1 MPIQDVNQ
9 LPPAVSAK
17 PNYADSLHV
26 YSDSRIIITESR
38 KLVILPDIHDVHVGS
53 KAGVVCQIVAWVVGI
68 FINHNW
74 VRIPTPGSDEGE
86 IRRRNAEVPIIEPEA
101 RWASSGQDVGMSPA
115 KCAGETA
122 MLPGMG
128 EAIAGIPA
136 LVSDPSPVA
145 VNVRRIRM
153 AGLIVEMTRRSR
165 LSTRLR
171 LGVAAGS
178 GSVRGNAPAAGVASA
193 FHGGT
198 RDALI
203 ALIALIV
210 LRACG

>member
-38 KLVILPDIHDVHVGS
+38 KLVILPDIYDVHVGS
-53 KAGVVCQIVAWVVGI
+53 EAGVVCQIVAWVVGV

-74 VRIPTPGSDEGE
+74 VRIPTPVGDIDDIWG
-86 IRRRNAEVPIIEPEA
+86 RNAEIPVVKPEA
-101 RWASSGQDVGMSPA
+101 RWAASGQDVGMAPA
-115 KCAGETA
+115 KCAWETA

-153 AGLIVEMTRRSR
+153 ASLIVEMTRSR
-165 LSTRLR
+165 LSLWP
-171 LGVAAGS
+171 LFSMASGS
-178 GSVRGNAPAAGVASA
+178 GPVRGNVPAAGVGSA
-193 FHGGT
+193 FHGWM
-198 RDALI
+198 RA

-210 LRACG
+210 LRACGYKR